1 MPLKILIRVG
11 DNNYKF
17 QPFQEDLGAPLVQ
30 DDVVIGILARI
41 QEKLQQSVIFVDL
54 YKSSKQID
62 SMINDRV
69 KLYKDILPRKK
80 ARYDCI
86 TFRKRRARKS
96 TLEET
101 IHEETNHEEINYEE
115 TDHEKNNHK
124 RKN

>member
-30 DDVVIGILARI
+30 DDVIVGILARI
-41 QEKLQQSVIFVDL
+41 QEKLEQSVIFVDL
-54 YKSSKQID
+54 VKSRKQID
-62 SMINDRV
+62 SMVNDHAKYYKIN
-69 KLYKDILPRKK
+69 PSRKK

-101 IHEETNHEEINYEE
+101 IHDETNYEE
-115 TDHEKNNHK
+115 SNHEKNNDK
-124 RKN
+124 RKNH